1 MKRLYGS
8 LLFGALVSLGS
19 CSADQESDE
28 QTRARGDHVW
38 KDQVEAIDK
47 AGRVEDM
54 LKDESEK
61 NKDELERQT
70 R

>member
-1 MKRLYGS
+1 MKRLFAGILIS
-8 LLFGALVSLGS
+8 VIVLLGS
-19 CSADQESDE
+19 CSGDQESGE
-28 QTRARGDHVW
+28 QTRTRGDHVW

-47 AGRVEDM
+47 AGQVEDM
-54 LKDESEK
+54 LKDESAK